1 VPRNLKRYYGLGDLH
16 FITFSCYRRLPLL
29 ASNRRRDLVL
39 RVLEA
44 TRLKYETLVVG
55 YVVMPEHIHLLMSE
69 PPRHSLSTAIRT
81 GVRYRPC
88 ELQCYPL
95 QANVAEGGFARE

>member
-1 VPRNLKRYYGLGDLH
+1 
-16 FITFSCYRRLPLL
+16 
-29 ASNRRRDLVL
+29 
-39 RVLEA
+39 
-44 TRLKYETLVVG
+44 VVG